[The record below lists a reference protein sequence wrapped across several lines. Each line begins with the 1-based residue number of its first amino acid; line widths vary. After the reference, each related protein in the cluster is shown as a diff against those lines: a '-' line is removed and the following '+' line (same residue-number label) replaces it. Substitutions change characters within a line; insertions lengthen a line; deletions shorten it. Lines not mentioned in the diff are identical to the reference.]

1 MKRLVIDNIGPIKHV
16 ELNLKRINVIIGP
29 QSVGKSCVLKIAC
42 FCAWAEKRIQLE
54 QGKNGFD
61 DFDYI
66 EENLMEFHKLE
77 GFVEQGK
84 GARFEYKTDHIRFV
98 CDFDSRTFDY
108 SWTIGHWKYKRSRI
122 SYIPAE
128 RNIVAIVPNWL
139 DVKIGFTN
147 IRSFISDW
155 DMARKMYNAKKQLEI
170 LDLGVKYYYDQ
181 QTGKDVIALPTG
193 HPIDLSNASSGLQSV
208 IPMWTYLD
216 FLFNS
221 QYSKKVASD
230 LATESENEDVLNHI
244 YDNKF
249 KKGLR
254 KLMDG
259 GGQAYIGKIGMGKR
273 PFVSEEAYRE
283 CKQLVDAYT
292 KTQSSDIYLEEPEQ
306 NLFPLT
312 QMELVYELLEHAGV
326 HGDSL
331 FVTTHSPYILYALN
345 NCMLGGLVE
354 RRIPKENEAM
364 RKRAKS
370 WISPKEVSVWE
381 MREGELSS
389 GIDEKYF
396 TIQDE
401 DGLIR
406 SNYFDRIMKLVM
418 TDFSN
423 YSNYY
428 E

>member
-61 DFDYI
+61 NFEYI
-66 EENLMEFHKLE
+66 EENLLEFHKLE
-77 GFVEQGK
+77 GFVEKGK
-84 GARFEYKTDHIRFV
+84 KARFEYKTDHIGFT

-108 SWTIGHWKYKRSRI
+108 SWTAGHWKYKRSRI

-128 RNIVAIVPNWL
+128 RNIVAVVPNWL
-139 DVKIGFTN
+139 DMKIGFTN

-155 DMARKMYNAKKQLEI
+155 DFARRMYSAKQQLEI
-170 LDLGVKYYYDQ
+170 LNLGVKYYYDP
-181 QTGKDVIALPTG
+181 QTRRDVIELPTG
-193 HPIDLSNASSGLQSV
+193 RPLDMSNASSGLQSV

-216 FLFNS
+216 FLFKS
-221 QYSKKVASD
+221 QYKAKVESD
-230 LATESENEDVLNHI
+230 LGTESENEDVLNHI

-249 KKGLR
+249 KKGLK
-254 KLMDG
+254 KLVDS
-259 GGQAYIGKIGMGKR
+259 GGQPYIGKIGMGKR
-273 PFVSEEAYRE
+273 PFVSEEAYKE
-283 CKQLVDAYT
+283 CKLLVDAYT
-292 KTQSSDIYLEEPEQ
+292 KTQLSDIYLEEPEQ

-312 QMELVYELLEHAGV
+312 QMELVYELLENMSE

-331 FVTTHSPYILYALN
+331 FVATHSPYILYALN

-354 RRIPKENEAM
+354 RKIPKEDETL
-364 RKRAKS
+364 RRREHS
-370 WISPKEVSVWE
+370 WISPKDVSVWE
-381 MREGELSS
+381 MRDGELSS
-389 GIDEKYF
+389 GIDEKYY

>member
-1 MKRLVIDNIGPIKHV
+1 MKRLAIDNIGPIKHV

-61 DFDYI
+61 DFGYI
-66 EENLMEFHKLE
+66 EENLLEFHKLK
-77 GFVEQGK
+77 GFVEKGK
-84 GARFEYKTDHIRFV
+84 KARFEYITNHIKFI

-108 SWTIGHWKYKRSRI
+108 SWTNGHWKYRRSRI

-128 RNIVAIVPNWL
+128 RNIVAVVPNWL
-139 DVKIGFTN
+139 DMKIGYTN
-147 IRSFISDW
+147 IRNFISDW
-155 DMARKMYNAKKQLEI
+155 DLARKMYSSEKQLKI

-181 QTGKDVIALPTG
+181 QTGKDVVALSTG
-193 HPIDLSNASSGLQSV
+193 QPIDMSNASSGLQSV

-216 FLFNS
+216 FLFRS
-221 QYSKKVASD
+221 QYSAKVAAD
-230 LATESENEDVLNHI
+230 LGTVSENEDVLNHI

-249 KKGLR
+249 KKGLK
-254 KLMDG
+254 KLMDSS
-259 GGQAYIGKIGMGKR
+259 GQAYIGKIGMGKR
-273 PFVSEEAYRE
+273 PFVSEEAYKE

-312 QMELVYELLEHAGV
+312 QMELVYELLENMGE

-331 FVTTHSPYILYALN
+331 FLATHSPYILYALN
-345 NCMLGGLVE
+345 NCILGGLVE
-354 RRIPKENEAM
+354 RKIPKENEIL
-364 RKRAKS
+364 RKREHS
-370 WISPKEVSVWE
+370 WISPKDVSVWE
-381 MREGELSS
+381 MRVGELSS
-389 GIDEKYF
+389 GIDEKCY
-396 TIQDE
+396 TIQDD